1 MSFHVATVAALVAL
15 LSGWALVHQARS
27 MLFDGVGV
35 RDGGGFAVIILVET
49 MVFLAAL
56 SVAVS

>member
-1 MSFHVATVAALVAL
+1 
-15 LSGWALVHQARS
+15 